1 MIPKKKLLPIRRRA
15 ERNEKSEED
24 NKTNIDYEERIMNEA
39 LAQEKGELCNQLGE
53 LNSNAPMGIPEFL
66 LRSENEQ
73 YLQLFIRM
81 RQRHLAD
88 GAVSI
93 NVEQDDIA
101 DQNLELYDNK
111 GINIEPPII
120 NENLASH
127 VDYFIESVNRDQY
140 FKIPKALGEKQS
152 EREKSMKEEKMK
164 KMSSKKGAMIETQE
178 TEADGKKQEKF
189 TDLRRTTQ
197 DQMFLEFDMKL
208 TEIINQTSNKVSLI
222 FLFAQGLL
230 AGISLVNIL
239 LLFQYMDFKSFIM
252 IYSFN
257 VREIFN
263 FTHAFTFV
271 SLTGN
276 GIKFISNY
284 KRCKNLGKDYL

>member
-15 ERNEKSEED
+15 ERTEKSEED
-24 NKTNIDYEERIMNEA
+24 NKNLDYDEKMMNEA
-39 LAQEKGELCNQLGE
+39 LEKERGELHNQFGGS
-53 LNSNAPMGIPEFL
+53 NSPMGIPDFL

-120 NENLASH
+120 NENLANH
-127 VDYFIESVNRDQY
+127 VEYFVESANRDQF
-140 FKIPKALGEKQS
+140 FKIPKALVEKET
-152 EREKSMKEEKMK
+152 EREKSKQEEKLK
-164 KMSSKKGAMIETQE
+164 KISKKGITD
-178 TEADGKKQEKF
+178 TEEGDIKKQEKLA
-189 TDLRRTTQ
+189 DLGRTTQ
-197 DQMFLEFDMKL
+197 DQMFLEFDLKL

-239 LLFQYMDFKSFIM
+239 LLFQYMNFNSFIM

-276 GIKFISNY
+276 GIKFISAY
-284 KRCKNLGKDYL
+284 KRCKKYG